1 MVGIENAFA
10 EFVKRISHQEKSKA
24 EEPLSKYKSYSE
36 NELLSNLDAKMPNLQ
51 IEDDAYYAM
60 PKYYPMDVLP
70 PSSVPVMPQ
79 IMNRD
84 RQYMDLARG
93 GVASM
98 FRKRK
103 RYADGGFITMKD
115 NGDFVVTY
123 PSGSPSLYSGTANAE
138 FLQNLISQG
147 YSYSGQQG
155 STGMSTP
162 TTTEIPTVDP
172 FSSQPVSEQE
182 IIDLN
187 RQMNPPTPA
196 AGYTEEGL
204 RKIAEDDAARLQSMM
219 EAL

>member
-1 MVGIENAFA
+1 MAGIENAFE

-51 IEDDAYYAM
+51 IEDDVYYAM

-98 FRKRK
+98 FRAMMAYGGLTKTIPPVRGPNPQGVESLFKR
-103 RYADGGFITMKD
+103 RY
-115 NGDFVVTY
+115 N
-123 PSGSPSLYSGTANAE
+123 
-138 FLQNLISQG
+138 
-147 YSYSGQQG
+147 
-155 STGMSTP
+155 
-162 TTTEIPTVDP
+162 
-172 FSSQPVSEQE
+172 
-182 IIDLN
+182 
-187 RQMNPPTPA
+187 
-196 AGYTEEGL
+196 
-204 RKIAEDDAARLQSMM
+204 
-219 EAL
+219 